1 MASTTI
7 TRDDVREDQVT
18 APAAPAWETVSFDPG
33 AKRRPTVTDA
43 DGRVREL
50 TDFEFSRWE
59 ASKEDTAMRRQA
71 AAAQA
76 GTGTLTAQMKARPR
90 VVQGID
96 ENTVYGFQLSPSIHE
111 ERVLSLTT
119 GEDDEVRG
127 YLTDASSFFQS
138 TRETLVKID
147 TAYKALMLDK
157 SIPPDERVKRLE
169 EQVGKAF
176 TTAYTARGKALD
188 AISKKIEHTS
198 SLLDKPLEVQAATER
213 SKELRAVLREMKRDE
228 RNTLIRSAIQAEKPS
243 AAQREILDSVLGA
256 NHIVTGVTEVEQG
269 LMIRQFNERTQPTL
283 LRRLDLLKKTH
294 TMIESLEVKTLTDQ
308 FQGALRSP
316 FTRASNIRGISDAA
330 QKALLAI
337 NGG

>member
-1 MASTTI
+1 MAQQDSIKEDPETT
-7 TRDDVREDQVT
+7 DSKPWD
-18 APAAPAWETVSFDPG
+18 TVNFTDKPT
-33 AKRRPTVTDA
+33 RPTVTDIN
-43 DGRVREL
+43 GQEREL
-50 TDFEFSRWE
+50 NDSEFRSWE
-59 ASKEDTAMRRQA
+59 ASKIDTAMRREA
-71 AAAQA
+71 ASAQA
-76 GTGTLTAQMKARPR
+76 GTSTIDHAMRVRPR
-90 VVQGID
+90 VIVPID
-96 ENTVYGFQLSPSIHE
+96 ENLVYGFQLSPSIHE

-127 YLTDASSFFQS
+127 YLADSTDFFKN
-138 TRETLVKID
+138 TRTVLEKVDL
-147 TAYKALMLDK
+147 AYKALMLDK

-198 SLLDKPLEVQAATER
+198 SLLDKPLEAQAATER

-228 RNTLIRSAIQAEKPS
+228 RNTLIRAAVHADKPS

-283 LRRLDLLKKTH
+283 LRRLDLLKQTH
-294 TMIESLEVKTLTDQ
+294 TMIESLEVKTLSDQ